1 MPAFMRTPI
10 AVGNRRRRGAPI
22 ACPRAASEGGFT
34 LIEVLIGAVVLI
46 VGLASLFGLLDAS
59 VKASYQTRARE
70 GATNLARQILE
81 DARTIPYAQI
91 TPSSITEQLQA
102 MNALADSSEAAG
114 WQIARR
120 GITYTVT
127 VSDCSI
133 DDPKDGLGVHD
144 SSFCKDPGEK
154 EGTEDPQPADLKRIT
169 VDVKWAAKGRSPDV
183 RQVGT
188 LTAAGEAVGLSA
200 SNLALSVPKVA
211 APGAPVVITE
221 PVNNLLTFTFAT
233 PSSTTGTVWSL
244 DGVRSTPE
252 PMAEKGTTWTFSWNI
267 AGLSDGVYKVT
278 VQAVNASGVVG
289 PPLTIPVTLIRGAP
303 AAPKGTAGGFNTVDV
318 AGSAKK
324 VVELQWQA
332 NSERN
337 VIGYRVYNPNK
348 ERVCPEKESTL
359 SLALSCID
367 FNPPPPTAK
376 NLTYT
381 VVALYRKAEGE
392 LLSEKISEGQVTSF
406 PIAGGEPPT
415 TGPNAPESPLT
426 LLRNA
431 DGSVTLSW
439 SAPKSGPAVSFY
451 RIYRGGT
458 NYNERYDVTASG
470 AVTTYTDTDA
480 AGQHSYWVTAVS
492 STLTESPFLGP
503 VTG

>member
-1 MPAFMRTPI
+1 MPVFMRKPI
-10 AVGNRRRRGAPI
+10 AGSSRRRRGGP
-22 ACPRAASEGGFT
+22 AAHSRVGSDAGFT

-46 VGLASLFGLLDAS
+46 VGVASLFGLLDAS

-70 GATNLARQILE
+70 GATNLARQIVE

-91 TPSSITEQLQA
+91 SPSSITEQLQA
-102 MNALADSSEAAG
+102 MNGLADSSQVAG

-127 VSDCSI
+127 VSECSI
-133 DDPKDGLGVHD
+133 DDPKDGSGVHD
-144 SSFCKDPGEK
+144 GTFCKDPGEK
-154 EGTEDPQPADLKRIT
+154 EGTEDSQPADLKRIT
-169 VDVKWAAKGRSPDV
+169 VDVKWVAKGRSPDV

-200 SNLALSVPKVA
+200 SNLQLSMPRVA
-211 APGAPVVITE
+211 APGAPVVIT
-221 PVNNLLTFTFAT
+221 PVNQLTFTFAA
-233 PSSTTGTVWSL
+233 PSSTTGAVWSL
-244 DGVRSTPE
+244 DGVRQTPDLGE
-252 PMAEKGTTWTFSWNI
+252 GTRTFSWEI

-289 PPLTIPVTLIRGAP
+289 PPLTISVTLIRGAP
-303 AAPKGTAGGFNTVDV
+303 AAPKGTTGGFNTVNV

-324 VVELQWQA
+324 VVELQWHA

-337 VIGYRVYNPNK
+337 VIGYRVYNPSNK
-348 ERVCPEKESTL
+348 RVCPEQESTL

-367 FNPPPPTAK
+367 SNPPSPTAT

-392 LLSEKISEGQVTSF
+392 LLSERVSEGAPASF
-406 PIAGGEPPT
+406 TIAGGDPPPA
-415 TGPNAPESPLT
+415 GPNVAEGPLT
-426 LLRNA
+426 LVRNA

-439 SAPKSGPAVSFY
+439 SAPASGPAVSFY

-458 NYNERYDVTASG
+458 NYNERYDVTASEPG
-470 AVTTYTDTDA
+470 VTTYTYTDKDA
-480 AGQHSYWVTAVS
+480 VGEHSYWVTAVS